1 MSARQKNELEDR
13 MKGVPQ
19 ELHRILYFNTAGMT
33 PPNGIIFGFGAVDQ
47 LGASAAKL
55 GKGKKAVVISDKIL
69 EKVNTVNIVVSAL
82 SSAGFSVDTFTDVEP
97 EPHVESAE
105 MLFSNYSGQDCSVIV
120 GLGGGSVMDISKLT
134 AQALASRRRPIEYL
148 NGKVTAE
155 APGLPLILLPTTAG
169 TGSEVTSWLVVSV
182 GEQKR
187 VLGGP
192 YYFANMAIVD
202 PLLNVTMP
210 PGVTASTGIDAL
222 AHAVEAI
229 MNKNAN
235 PMTEMFCLGAVKMIA
250 AYLRRAVADGEDL
263 EARYYMSMAATVSMM
278 GLMIQS
284 PGLYAHSVSM
294 IVPRYKPT
302 PHGVGC
308 GLGLP
313 YLMNYNL
320 PVVTEKLA
328 RIADSMGE
336 PTWMCSKL
344 EAAKRAVDSVA
355 RLIKDV
361 GLPLTL
367 QEYGGLNESDLETM
381 ADQMITDYPRPLNPR
396 FMGKKEA
403 IAYWRNMWDGTL

>member
-1 MSARQKNELEDR
+1 MSARQKGELEDR

-33 PPNGIIFGFGAVDQ
+33 PPNGIIFGFGAVEQ
-47 LGASAAKL
+47 LGTLATKL
-55 GKGKKAVVISDKIL
+55 GKGKKAIVISDKIL
-69 EKVNTVNIVVSAL
+69 EKMNTVNIVVSAL

-105 MLFSNYSGQDCSVIV
+105 MLFSNYLEQDCSVIV

-134 AQALASRRRPIEYL
+134 AQALAGRRRPVEYL
-148 NGKVTAE
+148 DGKVKAE

-187 VLGGP
+187 VLGSP

-210 PGVTASTGIDAL
+210 PSVTASTGIDAL
-222 AHAVEAI
+222 THSIEAM

-235 PMTEMFCLGAVKMIA
+235 PMTDMFCVGAVEMIA
-250 AYLRRAVADGEDL
+250 SYLRRAVADSEDL
-263 EARYYMSMAATVSMM
+263 EARYYMSMAATISMM

-294 IVPRYKPT
+294 IIPRYKPT

-320 PVVTEKLA
+320 PVVTEKLV
-328 RIADSMGE
+328 RIASAMNE
-336 PTWMCSKL
+336 PTWLCSKL
-344 EAAKRAVDSVA
+344 EAAKRAIISVA
-355 RLIKDV
+355 QLMKDV

-367 QEYGGLNESDLETM
+367 QEYGGLNETDLETM
-381 ADQMITDYPRPLNPR
+381 ADQMIKEYPRPLNPR
-396 FMGKKEA
+396 SMDKKEA
-403 IAYWRNMWDGTL
+403 RVYWRNMWDGNY